1 MITGLRRSTS
11 RERTNL
17 GCRDVALAASEN
29 VGPGHIDVALAPSA
43 RPNATRNIR
52 PHILFVILLGALFAL
67 TSAARCNEP
76 GTRVVIFV
84 QGLYTTLD
92 EEGTQTSFV
101 EEHRFAA
108 MKAEFVEAGY
118 KPEQLLDFS
127 YEGGRVT
134 SGGAWLPEPYDCEV
148 TDSPALEAVTQL
160 ESMVRAYREEHPKAK
175 FTLVGHSLGGY
186 ISFLVGAREAARP
199 DNQRHGIDGVVTLD
213 SPLAGASAD
222 KKVILDLIPCDK
234 TYVAGGELVA
244 LRGDPTTPATRTVEA
259 TAMAGAG
266 VRLATLGNVRD
277 CLFRT
282 TICAGGNWVDDGP
295 SMFIEAA
302 ELSRS
307 YEVASEPLQSHDVVL
322 IDPAVIADVV
332 SFVGNP

>member
-1 MITGLRRSTS
+1 MGILRGSPDRTS
-11 RERTNL
+11 VER
-17 GCRDVALAASEN
+17 RDVALAAS
-29 VGPGHIDVALAPSA
+29 VRA
-43 RPNATRNIR
+43 ATTPNIR
-52 PHILFVILLGALFAL
+52 LHILFILLLAAIFAA

-92 EEGTQTSFV
+92 EDGTQTSFV

-108 MKAEFVEAGY
+108 MKAKFVEAGY
-118 KPEQLLDFS
+118 KPGQLLDFS
-127 YEGGRVT
+127 YEGGRMT
-134 SGGAWLPEPYDCEV
+134 SAGAWLPEPYDCEL
-148 TDSPALEAVTQL
+148 TDRRASEAVAQL
-160 ESMVRAYREEHPKAK
+160 ESMIRAYTREHPKAK
-175 FTLVGHSLGGY
+175 VTLVGHSLGGY
-186 ISFLVGAREAARP
+186 ISFLAGAREAGRAEG
-199 DNQRHGIDGVVTLD
+199 QRIGIDGVVTLD

-244 LRGDPTTPATRTVEA
+244 LRGDPTIPATRTAQA
-259 TAMAGAG
+259 TAMAAAG
-266 VRLATLGNVRD
+266 VRLATFGNMRD

-282 TICAGGNWVDDGP
+282 TVCAGGNWVDDGP
-295 SMFIEAA
+295 SMFIDAA

-307 YEVASEPLQSHDVVL
+307 YEVPSEPLQSHDVVL